1 MPEMNESGRISTLA
15 TTGAASAFGMIAT
28 AAMPSAANVAAP
40 SNTAA
45 TTTGSA
51 SARTCTP

>member
-1 MPEMNESGRISTLA
+1 MSTLA
-15 TTGAASAFGMIAT
+15 TTGAASAFGISAT

-40 SNTAA
+40 SKTAN